1 MIKQEVVKKIIQ
13 RINYL
18 KDENYLLRQQL
29 KQLKLKG
36 VNPMNPQ
43 SGAFEWNKHDLKVII
58 FQVIIAGAQALLM
71 GLAHFSYGPY
81 TPDVALGIQVLAEA
95 IRRLVIS

>member
-29 KQLKLKG
+29 KRLKLKG

-71 GLAHFSYGPY
+71 GLPHFIYGPY
-81 TPDVALGIQVLAEA
+81 TPDIQLAIQFLPESL
-95 IRRLVIS
+95 RRLL